1 MEMAYRERWQAEIA
15 ELQRILSGFDL
26 REECKWGKPCYT
38 MDGKNVVIFRA
49 SRNIARWASF
59 RVRC

>member
-1 MEMAYRERWQAEIA
+1 MEMAYREQWQVEIA
-15 ELQRILSGFDL
+15 ALQRILSGFAL
-26 REECKWGKPCYT
+26 KEECKWGKPCYT
-38 MDGKNVVIFRA
+38 VDEKTSSSFRA